1 MRCVQKTSTWIVL
14 DQCPLSIRSSR
25 GPHETLKDVV
35 CFSCISQQQVAS
47 VHLLYMDNGCCAIIS
62 PTVLIRGE
70 TTYTRQEITQGD
82 EVRAENISFVVL
94 TAEAVLATTGLHTH
108 SRVQIHDDE
117 EAEGVSWSSREAGIS
132 RTHMN
137 TFNLQRSRCW
147 SQPDP
152 VGFTAHGH
160 GRVQPAKREVRKNE
174 T

>member
-1 MRCVQKTSTWIVL
+1 MLFLHQSAAGRI
-14 DQCPLSIRSSR
+14 SS
-25 GPHETLKDVV
+25 PP
-35 CFSCISQQQVAS
+35 I
-47 VHLLYMDNGCCAIIS
+47 YGCCAIIS

-108 SRVQIHDDE
+108 SRVQIHDDD

-160 GRVQPAKREVRKNE
+160 GRVQPWLCAHSDRRRRRRRPCGGAWRG
-174 T
+174 TS